1 VPHVLFCSGE
11 KDLIKMLLIPRLMV
25 SALQL
30 IRILLPKLPEPRAHG
45 FVRQQDPAF
54 GRELFDIRLAQAKAE
69 I

>member
-1 VPHVLFCSGE
+1 MPHVLICSGE
-11 KDLIKMLLIPRLMV
+11 KDLIKMLLIPKLMV

-30 IRILLPKLPEPRAHG
+30 IRILLPKLPELRAHG
-45 FVRQQDPAF
+45 FVRQQDAAF

>member
-1 VPHVLFCSGE
+1 
-11 KDLIKMLLIPRLMV
+11 MLLIPKLMV

-45 FVRQQDPAF
+45 FVRQQDAAF